1 MRSCIIGM
9 MKWLSALL
17 VACLTAAASTRA
29 DSSPAAAAT
38 TAPSPDQLQ
47 ELVVTGE
54 RTGPGLWHVHKGAA
68 HVWIL
73 GSISPLP
80 RDITWRSSQVE
91 RLLASTN
98 QVLVPKPFEI
108 GIVHILWLLITER
121 SVLMVRGG
129 KRLKDVM
136 PPDLYARFAKD
147 RARFTSDTDKWER
160 FRPIIASAFLEREAF
175 HSVGLSARLDLGAAM
190 RALAKKQNVRV
201 EEVKIAGVGD
211 VLDALKTMPPATENT
226 CVDASLVTIESGLPQ
241 LIARARSWATGDIE
255 GIVSHPEPAQV
266 DACVKALDSGAA
278 SGDLIGRIRQ
288 TWLQALVKSLDSAGT
303 TIAVVNMDLLLENGG
318 LLDELRQRGYAVDP
332 PVSTPQPQENSTP
345 AG

>member
-1 MRSCIIGM
+1 MSS
-9 MKWLSALL
+9 MKWLTALL
-17 VACLTAAASTRA
+17 AACLTAAASAALGA
-29 DSSPAAAAT
+29 DIPPAASATAA
-38 TAPSPDQLQ
+38 ADQLQ

-80 RDITWRSSQVE
+80 RDITWRSTQVE
-91 RLLASTN
+91 RLLASTTL
-98 QVLVPKPFEI
+98 VLVPKPFEI
-108 GIVHILWLLITER
+108 GIVRILWLLITER

-129 KRLKDVM
+129 KHLKDVM
-136 PPDLYARFAKD
+136 PADLYARFAKD
-147 RARFTSDTDKWER
+147 RARYTSDASKWER

-190 RALAKKQNVRV
+190 RALAKKRSVRV

-211 VLDALKTMPPATENT
+211 VLDALKTMQPATENT
-226 CVDASLVTIESGLPQ
+226 CVDASLVTIETGLPQ
-241 LIARARSWATGDIE
+241 LIDRARAWATGDIDH
-255 GIVSHPEPAQV
+255 IQSHPEPAQV

-278 SGDLIGRIRQ
+278 AGDLVGRIRRS
-288 TWLQALVKSLDSAGT
+288 WLQALLKSLDGAGT
-303 TIAVVNMDLLLENGG
+303 TIAVVNMDLLLESGG
-318 LLDELRQRGYAVDP
+318 LLDELKQRGYEVDP
-332 PVSTPQPQENSTP
+332 PVSTPQTTP

>member
-1 MRSCIIGM
+1 MSA
-9 MKWLSALL
+9 MKWLTAFLAAC
-17 VACLTAAASTRA
+17 VAVASSTGLCA
-29 DSSPAAAAT
+29 DTSPAASATAVPAA
-38 TAPSPDQLQ
+38 DQLQ

-80 RDITWRSSQVE
+80 RDITWRSTQVE

-108 GIVHILWLLITER
+108 GIVRILWLLITER

-129 KRLKDVM
+129 KHLKDVM

-147 RARFTSDTDKWER
+147 RARFRSDDKWER
-160 FRPIIASAFLEREAF
+160 FRPIIASAFLERDAF

-211 VLDALKTMPPATENT
+211 VLDALKTMPQATENT
-226 CVDASLVTIESGLPQ
+226 CVEASLVTIESGLPQ
-241 LIARARSWATGDIE
+241 LIDRARAWATGDIDT
-255 GIVSHPEPAQV
+255 IQSHPQPAQV

-278 SGDLIGRIRQ
+278 AGDLIGRIRH
-288 TWLQALVKSLDSAGT
+288 TWLQALLKSLGTAGT
-303 TIAVVNMDLLLENGG
+303 TIAVVNMDLLLGSGG
-318 LLDELRQRGYAVDP
+318 LLDELKQRGYEVDL
-332 PVSTPQPQENSTP
+332 PVSTPPPASPP

>member
-1 MRSCIIGM
+1 M
-9 MKWLSALL
+9 MKRVTAFLA
-17 VACLTAAASTRA
+17 ACLASSTALCADTPPAASA
-29 DSSPAAAAT
+29 APASPE
-38 TAPSPDQLQ
+38 QLQ

-80 RDITWRSSQVE
+80 RDITWRSTQVE
-91 RLLASTN
+91 RLLVSAR

-108 GIVHILWLLITER
+108 GIVRILWLLITER

-129 KRLKDVM
+129 KHLKDVM

-147 RARFTSDTDKWER
+147 RARFTGDADKWER
-160 FRPIIASAFLEREAF
+160 FRPIIASAFLERDAF
-175 HSVGLSARLDLGAAM
+175 HGAGLSARLDLGAAM
-190 RALAKKQNVRV
+190 RALAKKQHVPV

-211 VLDALKTMPPATENT
+211 VLDALKSMPPATENT

-241 LIARARSWATGDIE
+241 LIARARAWATGDIE
-255 GIVSHPEPAQV
+255 GIQRHPEPAEI

-278 SGDLIGRIRQ
+278 AGDLIGRIRRS
-288 TWLQALVKSLDSAGT
+288 WLQALLKSLESDGT
-303 TIAVVNMDLLLENGG
+303 TIAVVNMDLLLESGG
-318 LLDELRQRGYAVDP
+318 LLDELKQRGYEVDP
-332 PVSTPQPQENSTP
+332 PVSTPQPTAPP
-345 AG
+345 AS

>member
-1 MRSCIIGM
+1 MTP
-9 MKWLSALL
+9 MKWLIAL
-17 VACLTAAASTRA
+17 VAASLAVVSSSAFCA
-29 DSSPAAAAT
+29 DSSAADSAT
-38 TAPSPDQLQ
+38 GASSADQLQ

-80 RDITWRSSQVE
+80 RDITWRSTQVE
-91 RLLASTN
+91 RLLGSTN

-129 KRLKDVM
+129 KHLKDVM

-147 RARFTSDTDKWER
+147 RARFTSDAEKWER
-160 FRPIIASAFLEREAF
+160 FRPIIASAFLERDAF
-175 HSVGLSARLDLGAAM
+175 HSTGLSARLDLGAAM

-211 VLDALKTMPPATENT
+211 VLDALKTMQPATENT
-226 CVDASLVTIESGLPQ
+226 CVDASLVTIESGLPR
-241 LIARARSWATGDIE
+241 LIARARAWATGDVDSIQ
-255 GIVSHPEPAQV
+255 SHPEPVQV

-278 SGDLIGRIRQ
+278 AGDLIGRIRR
-288 TWLQALVKSLDSAGT
+288 TWLQALLKSLDTAGT
-303 TIAVVNMDLLLENGG
+303 TIAVVNMDLLLEDGG
-318 LLDELRQRGYAVDP
+318 LLDELRQRGYEVEP
-332 PVSTPQPQENSTP
+332 PVSTPP
-345 AG
+345 

>member
-1 MRSCIIGM
+1 MSP
-9 MKWLSALL
+9 MKWLTALSA
-17 VACLTAAASTRA
+17 ACLAVASSAALCADISPGAS
-29 DSSPAAAAT
+29 AT
-38 TAPSPDQLQ
+38 GADQLQ

-68 HVWIL
+68 NVWIL

-80 RDITWRSSQVE
+80 RDITWRSTQVE

-98 QVLVPKPFEI
+98 EVLVPKPFEI
-108 GIVHILWLLITER
+108 GIVRILWLLITER

-129 KRLKDVM
+129 KHLKDVM
-136 PPDLYARFAKD
+136 PPDLYARFTKD
-147 RARFTSDTDKWER
+147 RGRFTSDASKWER

-190 RALAKKQNVRV
+190 RALAKKRNVRV

-226 CVDASLVTIESGLPQ
+226 CVDASLVTIETGLPQ
-241 LIARARSWATGDIE
+241 LIDRARAWASGDIDS
-255 GIVSHPEPAQV
+255 IQSHPEPAQV

-278 SGDLIGRIRQ
+278 AGDLVGRIRRS
-288 TWLQALVKSLDSAGT
+288 WLQALLKSLDSAGT
-303 TIAVVNMDLLLENGG
+303 TIAVVNMDLLLGSGG
-318 LLDELRQRGYAVDP
+318 LLDELKQRGYAVDP
-332 PVSTPQPQENSTP
+332 PVSTLQTTP

>member
-1 MRSCIIGM
+1 
-9 MKWLSALL
+9 MKARAASALL
-17 VACLTAAASTRA
+17 AACLAVVSSASVCADPPPAGSATA
-29 DSSPAAAAT
+29 SPA
-38 TAPSPDQLQ
+38 SLEQLQ

-80 RDITWRSSQVE
+80 RDITWRSAQVE

-98 QVLVPKPFEI
+98 LVLVPKPFEI
-108 GIVHILWLLITER
+108 GIVRILWLLITER

-129 KRLKDVM
+129 KHLKDVM

-147 RARFTSDTDKWER
+147 RARFTSDADKWER
-160 FRPIIASAFLEREAF
+160 FRPIIASAFLERDAF
-175 HSVGLSARLDLGAAM
+175 HSAGLSARLDLGAAM
-190 RALAKKQNVRV
+190 RALAKKQHVRV

-241 LIARARSWATGDIE
+241 LIARARAWATGDIDA
-255 GIVSHPEPAQV
+255 IQSHPEPAQV

-278 SGDLIGRIRQ
+278 SGDLIGRISHS
-288 TWLQALVKSLDSAGT
+288 WLQALLKSLDTAGT
-303 TIAVVNMDLLLENGG
+303 TIAVVNMDLLLESGG
-318 LLDELRQRGYAVDP
+318 LLDELKQRGYEVDP
-332 PVSTPQPQENSTP
+332 PVSTPPPESPP
-345 AG
+345 AS

>member
-1 MRSCIIGM
+1 M
-9 MKWLSALL
+9 MKWLTALL
-17 VACLTAAASTRA
+17 VASWLAAAPSTRA
-29 DSSPAAAAT
+29 DSLPAAAAA

-129 KRLKDVM
+129 KHLKDVM

-147 RARFTSDTDKWER
+147 RARFTSDADKWER

-175 HSVGLSARLDLGAAM
+175 HSAGLSARLDLGAAL
-190 RALAKKQNVRV
+190 RALAKKQHVRV

-255 GIVSHPEPAQV
+255 GIESHPEPAQV

-278 SGDLIGRIRQ
+278 SGDLLGRIRL
-288 TWLQALVKSLDSAGT
+288 TWLQALLGSLDSAGT
-303 TIAVVNMDLLLENGG
+303 TIAVVNMDLLLERGG
-318 LLDELRQRGYAVDP
+318 LLDELRQRGFAVDP
-332 PVSTPQPQENSTP
+332 PVSTPQPQARSTP
-345 AG
+345 AN

>member
-1 MRSCIIGM
+1 MSA
-9 MKWLSALL
+9 MKWLTALL
-17 VACLTAAASTRA
+17 AACLAVVSSTALCA
-29 DSSPAAAAT
+29 DTSPAASATAAPV
-38 TAPSPDQLQ
+38 ADQLQ

-80 RDITWRSSQVE
+80 RDITWRSTQVE

-108 GIVHILWLLITER
+108 GIVRILWLLLTER

-129 KRLKDVM
+129 KHLKDVM

-147 RARFTSDTDKWER
+147 RARFTSDAGKWER
-160 FRPIIASAFLEREAF
+160 FRPIIASAFLERDAF
-175 HSVGLSARLDLGAAM
+175 HSVGLSARLDLGAAL

-226 CVDASLVTIESGLPQ
+226 CVDASLVTIETGLPQ
-241 LIARARSWATGDIE
+241 LIDRARAWATGDIDN
-255 GIVSHPEPAQV
+255 IQSHPEPAQV

-278 SGDLIGRIRQ
+278 SGDLIGRIRH
-288 TWLQALVKSLDSAGT
+288 TWLQALLKSLNTAGT
-303 TIAVVNMDLLLENGG
+303 TVAVVNMDLLLENGG
-318 LLDELRQRGYAVDP
+318 LLDELKQRGYEVDP
-332 PVSTPQPQENSTP
+332 PVSTPPPASPP

>member
-1 MRSCIIGM
+1 
-9 MKWLSALL
+9 MKWLTALL
-17 VACLTAAASTRA
+17 AACLTGASSPVLCADTPPAAS
-29 DSSPAAAAT
+29 AAAA
-38 TAPSPDQLQ
+38 ADQLQ

-80 RDITWRSSQVE
+80 RDITWRSTQVE

-98 QVLVPKPFEI
+98 EVLVPKPFEI

-129 KRLKDVM
+129 RHLKDVM

-147 RARFTSDTDKWER
+147 RARFTSDAGKWEH
-160 FRPIIASAFLEREAF
+160 FRPIIASAFLERDAF

-190 RALAKKQNVRV
+190 RALAKKRNVRV

-211 VLDALKTMPPATENT
+211 VLDALKTMPPSTENT
-226 CVDASLVTIESGLPQ
+226 CVDASLVTIETGLPQ
-241 LIARARSWATGDIE
+241 LIDRARAWATGDID
-255 GIVSHPEPAQV
+255 GIQSHPEPAQV

-278 SGDLIGRIRQ
+278 AGDLIGRIRR
-288 TWLQALVKSLDSAGT
+288 TWLQALLKSLDGAGT
-303 TIAVVNMDLLLENGG
+303 TIAVVNMDLLLESGG
-318 LLDELRQRGYAVDP
+318 LLDELKQRGYEVEP
-332 PVSTPQPQENSTP
+332 PVSTPQTAP